1 MTLCLY
7 FMTICMILSFGM
19 CNKGTSL
26 FLIPMF
32 IAVILFCVADYCYDK
47 TISKLKDEIRELQKK
62 IDNHI
67 KE

>member
-7 FMTICMILSFGM
+7 FMTICMILSYGM

-32 IAVILFCVADYCYDK
+32 IGLFFFGVADHCYGK
-47 TISKLKDEIRELQKK
+47 TISKLKDEIIELHKK
-62 IDNHI
+62 IDNL
-67 KE
+67 K

>member
-1 MTLCLY
+1 MTICLY
-7 FMTICMILSFGM
+7 FMTICMILSYGM

-26 FLIPMF
+26 FLIPML
-32 IAVILFCVADYCYDK
+32 IAGILFGVADYCYDK

>member
-7 FMTICMILSFGM
+7 LMTISMIASYAM

-32 IAVILFCVADYCYDK
+32 IGTIFFCIADHCYDK
-47 TISKLKDEIRELQKK
+47 TISKLKSEISELHKK
-62 IDNHI
+62 IDDL
-67 KE
+67 K

>member
-7 FMTICMILSFGM
+7 LMIMCMIVSYAM

-32 IAVILFCVADYCYDK
+32 IGMTFFCIADHCYDK
-47 TISKLKDEIRELQKK
+47 TISKLKREIAELHKK
-62 IDNHI
+62 IDNL
-67 KE
+67 K

>member
-7 FMTICMILSFGM
+7 FMTIFMILSYGM
-19 CNKGTSL
+19 CDKGTSL

-32 IAVILFCVADYCYDK
+32 IGIIFFWVAEHCYNK
-47 TISKLKDEIRELQKK
+47 TITKLKDEIIELHKK
-62 IDNHI
+62 IDNL

>member
-7 FMTICMILSFGM
+7 LMTICMIVSYAM

-32 IAVILFCVADYCYDK
+32 IGVTLFCIADHCYDK
-47 TISKLKDEIRELQKK
+47 TISKLKSEISELHKK
-62 IDNHI
+62 IDNL
-67 KE
+67 K